1 MMRRL
6 GVHILAAALALLAC
20 DAAVAQTAKPA
31 EKKDVE
37 KKSTADRWESV
48 KDYTHAKKT
57 EAVAYA
63 SKLMKQTDAQI
74 KQLQVKAS
82 KATGDAKAEYNKQ
95 IAALKDKQFDA
106 GKKLREMRDA
116 TAASWD
122 AAKDGFA
129 DAYRDLRE
137 TYKRLRDSSERAA
150 THSK

>member
-1 MMRRL
+1 MTRRV
-6 GVHILAAALALLAC
+6 GFWILAAALTLLPC
-20 DAAVAQTAKPA
+20 DAVLAQSGTTT

-37 KKSTADRWESV
+37 RKTADAWESV

-74 KQLQVKAS
+74 KQLQAKAS
-82 KATGDAKAEYNKQ
+82 KASGDAKVEYNRQ

-122 AAKDGFA
+122 TAKNGFA
-129 DAYRDLRE
+129 DAYRDLRD
-137 TYKRLRDSSERAA
+137 TYKRLRESSDRAA

>member
-1 MMRRL
+1 MTRRL
-6 GVHILAAALALLAC
+6 GFWILAAALCALLPC
-20 DAAVAQTAKPA
+20 DAALAQAAKAP
-31 EKKDVE
+31 EKK
-37 KKSTADRWESV
+37 TADTWESV
-48 KDYTHAKKT
+48 KDYTHAKKD

-74 KQLQVKAS
+74 KQLQAKAS

-116 TAASWD
+116 TAASWET
-122 AAKDGFA
+122 AKVGFA

-137 TYKRLRDSSERAA
+137 TYKRLRESSDRAA
-150 THSK
+150 THSKP

>member
-1 MMRRL
+1 MTRL
-6 GVHILAAALALLAC
+6 LVFWILAAALCALLPC
-20 DAAVAQTAKPA
+20 DTALAQAAKAP

-37 KKSTADRWESV
+37 KKTADTWESV
-48 KDYTHAKKT
+48 KDYTHAKKD

-74 KQLQVKAS
+74 KQLQAKAS
-82 KATGDAKAEYNKQ
+82 KASGDAKAEYNRQ

-122 AAKDGFA
+122 TAKTGFA
-129 DAYRDLRE
+129 DAYRDLRD
-137 TYKRLRDSSERAA
+137 TYKRLRESSDRAA

>member
-1 MMRRL
+1 MIGRMGAYL
-6 GVHILAAALALLAC
+6 LAGALALLPFSAV
-20 DAAVAQTAKPA
+20 VAQTDKKEVTKETA
-31 EKKDVE
+31 E
-37 KKSTADRWESV
+37 AWEAV
-48 KDYTHAKKT
+48 KDYTHAKKN

-74 KQLQVKAS
+74 KQLQAKAS
-82 KATGDAKAEYNKQ
+82 KASGDAKVEYNRQ

-122 AAKDGFA
+122 SAKQGFA
-129 DAYRDLRE
+129 DAYKDLRD
-137 TYKRLRDSSERAA
+137 TYKRLRESSDRAA

>member
-1 MMRRL
+1 MMRHL
-6 GVHILAAALALLAC
+6 GAYVLAAALALLPF
-20 DAAVAQTAKPA
+20 DAALAQAGKTT
-31 EKKDVE
+31 EQKDLE
-37 KKSTADRWESV
+37 KKSVADRWESV

-95 IAALKDKQFDA
+95 LAALKDKQFDA

-122 AAKDGFA
+122 TAKDGFA
-129 DAYRDLRE
+129 DAYRDLRD
-137 TYKRLRDSSERAA
+137 TYKRLRESSDRAA